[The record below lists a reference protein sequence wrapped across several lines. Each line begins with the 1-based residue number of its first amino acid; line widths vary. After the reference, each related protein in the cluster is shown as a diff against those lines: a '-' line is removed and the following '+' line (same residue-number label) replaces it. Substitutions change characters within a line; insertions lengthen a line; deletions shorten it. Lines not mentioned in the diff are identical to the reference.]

1 MIDLSRSLILR
12 ASEVQ
17 RRYLCNS
24 SGRHHEHVLPP
35 GVPPGPEAFR
45 YSCSNNTYM
54 ERTNIVITRI
64 RNVTGDLIAF
74 LSVTEV
80 AHIYIYIYAS

>member
-1 MIDLSRSLILR
+1 MLT
-12 ASEVQ
+12 
-17 RRYLCNS
+17 
-24 SGRHHEHVLPP
+24 P

-45 YSCSNNTYM
+45 YSCSNNTYT
-54 ERTNIVITRI
+54 ERTDIVIIRI

-80 AHIYIYIYAS
+80 AHIYIYIYTLAEISAHTARLVASR

>member
-1 MIDLSRSLILR
+1 MR
-12 ASEVQ
+12 
-17 RRYLCNS
+17 
-24 SGRHHEHVLPP
+24 LPP

-45 YSCSNNTYM
+45 YSYSNNAYTD
-54 ERTNIVITRI
+54 RTDIVITRI

-80 AHIYIYIYAS
+80 AHIYIYIYIYIR

>member
-1 MIDLSRSLILR
+1 M
-12 ASEVQ
+12 
-17 RRYLCNS
+17 C
-24 SGRHHEHVLPP
+24 LPP

-45 YSCSNNTYM
+45 YSCSNNTYT
-54 ERTNIVITRI
+54 ERTDIVIIRI

-80 AHIYIYIYAS
+80 AHIYIYTLTSTIKVVNKIIVVHINYNVAII

>member
-1 MIDLSRSLILR
+1 MIHVTRQDAILNTR
-12 ASEVQ
+12 
-17 RRYLCNS
+17 
-24 SGRHHEHVLPP
+24 LPP

-45 YSCSNNTYM
+45 HSCSNNTYT
-54 ERTNIVITRI
+54 ERTDIVITRI

-80 AHIYIYIYAS
+80 AHIYTLPSVK